1 MRNWTIGLLLI
12 FSLQIYAQDSR
23 NLVILHLNDTH
34 SRIEPISSSDYKNPN
49 TGGVVRLDAYVTEV
63 RKEHDAVLLFH
74 CGDIVQGTP
83 YFNMF
88 KGLAEIEFMNFTRY
102 DAACLGNHE
111 FDYGLEALKEIVE
124 AAQFPFIATNYDF
137 SETILAGLTK
147 EYTIFEKED
156 LKVGV
161 IGLGINPKGLVA
173 SVNHEGMKYLDPI
186 ESANRTAAYLKEQEG
201 CDLIVCLSHL
211 GYYQDEKRLGDITLA
226 KESRNIDIILGG
238 HTHTFFNEPIYATNL
253 DGKEVVINQAGDK
266 GINVGRLDIIM
277 TQEK

>member
-12 FSLQIYAQDSR
+12 FSIQVYAQDSK
-23 NLVILHLNDTH
+23 NLIILHLNDTH
-34 SRIEPISSSDYKNPN
+34 SRIEPIASSDYKNPN
-49 TGGVVRLDAYVTEV
+49 TGGVVRLDAYVEEI
-63 RKEHDAVLLFH
+63 RKENDAVLLLH

-88 KGLAEIEFMNFTRY
+88 KGQAEIELMNFTRY

-111 FDYGLEALKEIVE
+111 FDYGLETLKEIVE
-124 AAQFPFIATNYDF
+124 TAQFPFITTNYDF

-147 EYTIFEKED
+147 EYIVFEKKG

-161 IGLGINPKGLVA
+161 IGLGINPEGLVT
-173 SVNHEGMKYLDPI
+173 SVNYEGMKYFDPI
-186 ESANRTAAYLKEQEG
+186 ESANETATYLKEQED

-211 GYYQDEKRLGDITLA
+211 GYYQDEERMGDITLA

-238 HTHTFFNEPIYATNL
+238 HTHTFFNEPVYVTNL
-253 DGKEVVINQAGDK
+253 DGKKVVINQTGEK
-266 GINVGRLDIIM
+266 GINIGRLDI
-277 TQEK
+277 TLNE